1 MKIFIC
7 FIATIFTISGFSQV
21 KETSEKWIDTTIH
34 KSLTKLD
41 TDYPFK
47 VLVSNDSLK
56 TTSETTK
63 ILNNA
68 KSYFDE
74 IFNMDLD
81 FAVLFIENENWNE
94 YAYFPPPGIP
104 QAWKGNVILGLDKS
118 SISKQ
123 VENGISTLPEE
134 HLLPLKKVYG
144 ENINLDLFYREALSI
159 HELAH
164 LYHLYHGTRPQRK
177 WLQELFANMSMYSF
191 AKKNCGTCYDQMNTF
206 PMFSKQLGD
215 DIAEFKSLEDFE
227 EKYVNNLHPRNYE
240 WFQFQFYYKAKDII
254 NKNGENI
261 LVSLKNFLA
270 ETDLSKTER
279 MSDEELAIR
288 LETEVGKDISGILTN
303 WNYQLILFKYS

>member
-1 MKIFIC
+1 MRIVIF
-7 FIATIFTISGFSQV
+7 FLTTIFTLSVFSQK

-34 KSLTKLD
+34 KGLAELD
-41 TDYPFK
+41 TDYPFQ
-47 VLVSNDSLK
+47 VLVSNDSIK

-63 ILNNA
+63 NLNSA

-74 IFNMDLD
+74 IFNMDLN
-81 FAVLFIENENWNE
+81 FAVLFIENKHWNE

-104 QAWKGNVILGLDKS
+104 QAWKGNVILGLEKS

-123 VENGISTLPEE
+123 VANSLTNLPEE
-134 HLLPLKKVYG
+134 HLLSLKKVYG
-144 ENINLDLFYREALSI
+144 KDINLDLFYREALSI

-164 LYHLYHGTRPQRK
+164 LYHLYYGTRPQRK
-177 WLQELFANMSMYSF
+177 WLQELFANMSMYAF

-215 DIAEFKSLEDFE
+215 DIAEFKSLQDFE
-227 EKYVNNLHPRNYE
+227 KKYVENLHPRNYE

-254 NKNGENI
+254 GKNGENI
-261 LVSLKNFLA
+261 LVKLKDFLVK
-270 ETDLSKTER
+270 TDLSKTHQ

-303 WNYQLILFKYS
+303 WNYK

>member
-1 MKIFIC
+1 MKTLIYFLT
-7 FIATIFTISGFSQV
+7 TIFTISGFSQK

-34 KSLTKLD
+34 KGLVELD
-41 TDYPFK
+41 AAYPFK
-47 VLVSNDSLK
+47 VLVSNDSIK
-56 TTSETTK
+56 TTSETIK
-63 ILNNA
+63 NLNNA

-74 IFNMDLD
+74 IFQMDLD
-81 FAVLFIENENWNE
+81 FAVLFIENEHWNE

-123 VENGISTLPEE
+123 VAHSLSNLPEE

-164 LYHLYHGTRPQRK
+164 LYHLYYGTRPQRK
-177 WLQELFANMSMYSF
+177 WLQELFANLSMYSF
-191 AKKNCGTCYDQMNTF
+191 AKKHCKICYDRMNTF
-206 PMFSKQLGD
+206 PMFSKQIGD
-215 DIAEFKSLEDFE
+215 DIAEFKSLKDFE
-227 EKYVNNLHPRNYE
+227 EKYVDSLHPRNYE

-254 NKNGENI
+254 DKNGENI
-261 LVSLKNFLA
+261 LGSLLEFLVK
-270 ETDLSKTER
+270 TDMSKTEK

-288 LETEVGKDISGILTN
+288 LETEVGKDISAILTN
-303 WNYQLILFKYS
+303 WNYK